1 MIPVRLSVEGFSD
14 DDTDSDD
21 TQFQTAYQMDP
32 YSPLRLPLT
41 KRVILGL
48 EIGVFVRHCPG
59 RKSQV
64 VIISLLCL
72 GLADRIWE
80 PLDRVHQAI
89 CAREDTPADSDIL
102 FVLLALLKSATDW
115 WEIVLGSYSRELI
128 EQVWVHHQNNRC

>member
-1 MIPVRLSVEGFSD
+1 
-14 DDTDSDD
+14 
-21 TQFQTAYQMDP
+21 MDP
-32 YSPLRLPLT
+32 YSPVRLPFT

-72 GLADRIWE
+72 GMADRIWE
-80 PLDRVHQAI
+80 PLDRVHQGI
-89 CAREDTPADSDIL
+89 DAREDATADSDIL

-115 WEIVLGSYSRELI
+115 WEMVLDSYSRELI
-128 EQVWVHHQNNRC
+128 EQVCMGIRPRQ